1 MHVHRHRIS
10 FHIRKDKHI
19 CIQRQAHTMPTHSNN
34 LNQCS
39 FIGYKGLC
47 GRRCYRDV
55 CSVHI
60 DKKPM
65 TLCKHCGIKGTT
77 TPHGFCASLA
87 SGCLW
92 KAHYASRLLKAA
104 REELLALDLGSS
116 SDGKPVQAQTVVPTT
131 EVAQKVDRA
140 VATAQLQRALSEA
153 TLALSALEDNFET

>member
-1 MHVHRHRIS
+1 
-10 FHIRKDKHI
+10 
-19 CIQRQAHTMPTHSNN
+19 MPTHSNN
-34 LNQCS
+34 LSQCS

-77 TPHGFCASLA
+77 TPHGFCASVA

-104 REELLALDLGSS
+104 REELELLALDLGSS
-116 SDGKPVQAQTVVPTT
+116 CYGKPVQAQTAGTA

-153 TLALSALEDNFET
+153 TLALAALAVEDNFET

>member
-1 MHVHRHRIS
+1 M
-10 FHIRKDKHI
+10 FHK
-19 CIQRQAHTMPTHSNN
+19 QAHTMPTHSNN

-116 SDGKPVQAQTVVPTT
+116 ICRSSDGKPVQAQTVVPTT
-131 EVAQKVDRA
+131 AEVVQKVDRA

-153 TLALSALEDNFET
+153 TLALAALEDNFET

>member
-1 MHVHRHRIS
+1 MYTCVP
-10 FHIRKDKHI
+10 
-19 CIQRQAHTMPTHSNN
+19 QTMPTHSNN

-116 SDGKPVQAQTVVPTT
+116 IYGKPVQAQTSVVCVPQT
-131 EVAQKVDRA
+131 QKVDRA

-153 TLALSALEDNFET
+153 TLALAALEDNSET

>member
-1 MHVHRHRIS
+1 MY
-10 FHIRKDKHI
+10 I
-19 CIQRQAHTMPTHSNN
+19 CIPVFHKQAHTMPTHSNN
-34 LNQCS
+34 LSQCS

-77 TPHGFCASLA
+77 TPHGFCASVA

-104 REELLALDLGSS
+104 REELLALDVGSSICCS
-116 SDGKPVQAQTVVPTT
+116 SDGKLLEQQQAQTVVPTTT

-153 TLALSALEDNFET
+153 TLALAALAVEDNSET

>member
-1 MHVHRHRIS
+1 
-10 FHIRKDKHI
+10 
-19 CIQRQAHTMPTHSNN
+19 MPTHSNN

-77 TPHGFCASLA
+77 TPHGFCASVA

-92 KAHYASRLLKAA
+92 KAHYASRLLKAERDSTSA

-116 SDGKPVQAQTVVPTT
+116 CCSSDGKPVQAQTAGTT

-153 TLALSALEDNFET
+153 ALALAALASEDNSET

>member
-1 MHVHRHRIS
+1 MYH
-10 FHIRKDKHI
+10 K
-19 CIQRQAHTMPTHSNN
+19 QAHTMPTHSNN

-104 REELLALDLGSS
+104 REELLALDVGSSCCS
-116 SDGKPVQAQTVVPTT
+116 SDGKPVQAQTAGTAEVV
-131 EVAQKVDRA
+131 QKVDRA

-153 TLALSALEDNFET
+153 TLALAALAVEDNSET

>member
-1 MHVHRHRIS
+1 
-10 FHIRKDKHI
+10 
-19 CIQRQAHTMPTHSNN
+19 MPTHSNN

-77 TPHGFCASLA
+77 TPHGFCASVA

-116 SDGKPVQAQTVVPTT
+116 ICRSSDGKPVQAQTAGTA

-153 TLALSALEDNFET
+153 TLALAALEDNFET

>member
-1 MHVHRHRIS
+1 
-10 FHIRKDKHI
+10 
-19 CIQRQAHTMPTHSNN
+19 
-34 LNQCS
+34 
-39 FIGYKGLC
+39 
-47 GRRCYRDV
+47 
-55 CSVHI
+55 
-60 DKKPM
+60 M

-153 TLALSALEDNFET
+153 TLALAALEDNFET

>member
-1 MHVHRHRIS
+1 
-10 FHIRKDKHI
+10 
-19 CIQRQAHTMPTHSNN
+19 MPTHSNN

-39 FIGYKGLC
+39 FIGYKGPC

-65 TLCKHCGIKGTT
+65 TLCKHCGIKGTS
-77 TPHGFCASLA
+77 TPHGFCASAA

-92 KAHYASRLLKAA
+92 KAHYASRLLKAERDSTPA
-104 REELLALDLGSS
+104 REELLALALDMGSS
-116 SDGKPVQAQTVVPTT
+116 IYGKPVQAQ
-131 EVAQKVDRA
+131 VDRA

-153 TLALSALEDNFET
+153 TLALAALEDNFET

>member
-1 MHVHRHRIS
+1 
-10 FHIRKDKHI
+10 
-19 CIQRQAHTMPTHSNN
+19 MPTHSNN

-77 TPHGFCASLA
+77 TPHGFCASVA

-104 REELLALDLGSS
+104 REELLALDVGSS

-131 EVAQKVDRA
+131 AVIAQKVDRA

-153 TLALSALEDNFET
+153 TLALAALEDNSET

>member
-1 MHVHRHRIS
+1 
-10 FHIRKDKHI
+10 
-19 CIQRQAHTMPTHSNN
+19 MPTHSNN

-77 TPHGFCASLA
+77 TPHGFCASVA

-104 REELLALDLGSS
+104 REELLALDVGSSICCS
-116 SDGKPVQAQTVVPTT
+116 SDGKPVQAQTAGTT

-153 TLALSALEDNFET
+153 TLALAALAVEDNSET

>member
-1 MHVHRHRIS
+1 
-10 FHIRKDKHI
+10 
-19 CIQRQAHTMPTHSNN
+19 MPTHSNN
-34 LNQCS
+34 LSQCS

-77 TPHGFCASLA
+77 TPHGFCASVA

-116 SDGKPVQAQTVVPTT
+116 CCSIDGQPVQAQTVGTT

-153 TLALSALEDNFET
+153 TLALAALEDNSET

>member
-1 MHVHRHRIS
+1 
-10 FHIRKDKHI
+10 
-19 CIQRQAHTMPTHSNN
+19 
-34 LNQCS
+34 
-39 FIGYKGLC
+39 
-47 GRRCYRDV
+47 
-55 CSVHI
+55 
-60 DKKPM
+60 M

-92 KAHYASRLLKAA
+92 KAHYASRLLKAERDSTTS

-116 SDGKPVQAQTVVPTT
+116 CCSSDGKPVHVTVQAQTAGTA

-153 TLALSALEDNFET
+153 TLALAALDAQAH

>member
-1 MHVHRHRIS
+1 MYTGR
-10 FHIRKDKHI
+10 
-19 CIQRQAHTMPTHSNN
+19 PTHSNN

-77 TPHGFCASLA
+77 TPHGFCASVA

-104 REELLALDLGSS
+104 REELLALDVGSSICCS
-116 SDGKPVQAQTVVPTT
+116 SDGKPVQAQIAGTA

-153 TLALSALEDNFET
+153 TLALAALEDNSET